1 MGISPVTLLISL
13 APLIGALLFLLSWL
27 IQILTRIENR
37 VTRLEVMV
45 EHVYKP
51 EGEKAG
57 KNASTA

>member
-1 MGISPVTLLISL
+1 MSPVTLLVSL

-45 EHVYKP
+45 EHVYQP
-51 EGEKAG
+51 QAEKENNRAP
-57 KNASTA
+57 AP